1 MVQALRYSISGIR
14 SEVRYLL
21 EADKLHRGQPVKALS
36 QCFPACDWP
45 GICEELEICGI
56 QPQDPLADLLGPEE
70 WPND

>member
-1 MVQALRYSISGIR
+1 MVQAVRYSISGIR

-21 EADKLHRGQPVKALS
+21 ESDKLHRGQPIKALS
-36 QCFPACDWP
+36 HFFPACDWQ
-45 GICEELEICGI
+45 GICEELELCDI